1 MQKIKKSIKKI
12 VSTSVIGLAMIAAG
26 AFVLAPIAGAATTP
40 LKCSILPSDICNA
53 ANQPANTS
61 QTQDISKNAIFVML
75 RIVLQIMTA
84 GVGVAAVGGIVYA
97 AVLYTSAGDA
107 ADQVKKAKTIITD
120 VVIGLVAYALM
131 FLLLNWLIPGGV
143 FTT

>member
-1 MQKIKKSIKKI
+1 
-12 VSTSVIGLAMIAAG
+12 
-26 AFVLAPIAGAATTP
+26 
-40 LKCSILPSDICNA
+40 
-53 ANQPANTS
+53 
-61 QTQDISKNAIFVML
+61 ML